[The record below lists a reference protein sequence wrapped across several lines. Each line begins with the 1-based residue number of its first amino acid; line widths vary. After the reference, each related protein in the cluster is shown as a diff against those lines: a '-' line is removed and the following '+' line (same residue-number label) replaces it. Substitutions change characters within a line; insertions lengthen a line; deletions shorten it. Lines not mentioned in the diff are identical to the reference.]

1 MPDQVSNRSSAPII
15 VLAAVITAL
24 AIVMMWR
31 LKHEVITQRLLIWK
45 AYEVMPISTLS
56 DSAAA
61 LKSRLFAYF
70 RYARVISFKEVFI
83 LGWQIGAF
91 YIVIPIGLSAWIAW
105 KAMRHPVVLAT
116 RVHTVQSLLEVQS
129 KSFSA
134 VAPILQRELTDDT
147 SPEWASSVHPE
158 EWVAEHGV
166 IVNERLDDDRVRAL
180 LVAQLGKRIDSL
192 AKLKPHEKAL
202 FAIFGLRVFF
212 KDVKASTALVDALN
226 YSASNP
232 KSRPNFGLAREAF
245 VRCASAKPARTWL
258 MKHPYPRTLLMA
270 LLIESRQ
277 MGVLPSSS
285 FIWLKPLD
293 RALWYP
299 LNTAG
304 RKVPFMESA
313 GVFNQMQAEEV
324 AWDNNCVLA
333 EPHVEESIR
342 GLQRY
347 LEEAGILDAA
357 TEDFTLR
364 NPHEIKV

>member
-1 MPDQVSNRSSAPII
+1 MPDQVSNRSSTPII
-15 VLAAVITAL
+15 FLAAIVAVIAM
-24 AIVMMWR
+24 VMMWR

-45 AYEVMPISTLS
+45 AYEVIPISHLFDTAESLR
-56 DSAAA
+56 
-61 LKSRLFAYF
+61 SRLFVYF
-70 RYARVISFKEVFI
+70 RYARVLTFKEVFV

-91 YIVIPIGLSAWIAW
+91 YVAVPIGLSAWIAW

-134 VAPILQRELTDDT
+134 VAPILQRDLTDDN
-147 SPEWASSVHPE
+147 SLEWASSVHPE

-166 IVNERLDDDRVRAL
+166 IVDERLDYDRVRGL

-192 AKLKPHEKAL
+192 AKLEPHEKAL

-212 KDVKASTALVDALN
+212 KDVKASTALIDALN
-226 YSASNP
+226 YSANNA

-245 VRCASAKPARTWL
+245 VRCAQAKSANTWL
-258 MKHPYPRTLLMA
+258 VKHPYPRTLLMA
-270 LLIESRQ
+270 LLIEARQ
-277 MGVLPSSS
+277 LGVLPSSS

-324 AWDNNCVLA
+324 AWDNNGLLT
-333 EPHVEESIR
+333 EPHVDESIR

-347 LEEAGILDAA
+347 LEETGILDAA
-357 TEDFTLR
+357 T
-364 NPHEIKV
+364 